1 MFWTEEI
8 MVGLYCTGKHHGKM
22 ALYIFRQTVSSELTK
37 IAMTKVKLIGPFIM
51 IYDTSG
57 NI

>member
-1 MFWTEEI
+1 

-51 IYDTSG
+51 NYDTSG